1 MVQAEADMKAQLENL
16 LYFVMKAMNVFFVCL
31 FVIQLLITQKTC
43 KLEYHWG
50 LKLLQALEE
59 NLC

>member
-43 KLEYHWG
+43 KLE
-50 LKLLQALEE
+50 
-59 NLC
+59 